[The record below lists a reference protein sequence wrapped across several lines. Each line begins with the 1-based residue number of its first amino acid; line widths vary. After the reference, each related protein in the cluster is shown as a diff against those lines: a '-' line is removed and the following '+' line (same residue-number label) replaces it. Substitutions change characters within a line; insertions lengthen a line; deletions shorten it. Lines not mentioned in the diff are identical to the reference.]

1 MTGSP
6 ILGIVMF
13 GFFIVFLVVASVVF
27 GSLDSQGRGS
37 LVGAGLGLLNLIVG
51 YQMTRRTLRHGLSTA
66 MATIASGFIG
76 RLIVITAITLVFQR
90 TGLANATSFAL
101 TFMLFFFVHL
111 GVEVLM
117 VQRSLGA
124 ARKAKAVQ

>member
-1 MTGSP
+1 
-6 ILGIVMF
+6 MF
-13 GFFIVFLVVASVVF
+13 GLFLAFLVVASVLF
-27 GSLDSQGRGS
+27 GSLDSRGRGS

-51 YQMTRRTLRHGLSTA
+51 YLMTRRTLRHGLSTA
-66 MATIASGFIG
+66 MATFVSGFIG
-76 RLIVITAITLVFQR
+76 RLIVISAVTLVFQR

-117 VQRSLGA
+117 VQRSLSTA
-124 ARKAKAVQ
+124 QKAVK